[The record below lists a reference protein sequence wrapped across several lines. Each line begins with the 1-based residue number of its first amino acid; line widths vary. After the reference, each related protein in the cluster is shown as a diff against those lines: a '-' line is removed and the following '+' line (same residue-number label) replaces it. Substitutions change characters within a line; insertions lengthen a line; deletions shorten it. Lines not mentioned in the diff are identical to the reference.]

1 MDPSF
6 WGLITVKVEGAGEIS
21 PDLNIL
27 VIGQYCFPL
36 VELDY
41 FIEEQG

>member
-27 VIGQYCFPL
+27 VIGQYNFPL
-36 VELDY
+36 VELGY
-41 FIEEQG
+41 FLEEHG

>member
-6 WGLITVKVEGAGEIS
+6 WRLITVKVEGAGEIS

-27 VIGQYCFPL
+27 VIGQYSFPL
-36 VELDY
+36 LELGY
-41 FIEEQG
+41 FIEEHG